1 MAGAEEN
8 AKAEFKSL
16 TPLFLRISLT
26 FNPFKQTTLKLTG

>member
-1 MAGAEEN
+1 MAGAVEN

-26 FNPFKQTTLKLTG
+26 FNLFRQTTLKLTG